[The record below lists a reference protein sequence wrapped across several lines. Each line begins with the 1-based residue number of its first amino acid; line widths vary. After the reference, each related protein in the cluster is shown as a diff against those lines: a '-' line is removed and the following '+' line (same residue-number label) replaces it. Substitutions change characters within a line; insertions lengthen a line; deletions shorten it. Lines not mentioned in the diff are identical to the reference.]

1 MSDIYTWTN
10 EEKTALKLERGDQVL
25 FIPTDEGNRD
35 YQEFLKSG
43 IKALPYVAPEVR
55 EPTTEEKL
63 QAAGISIDEL
73 KGLLG
78 L

>member
-10 EEKTALKLERGDQVL
+10 EEKTTLRLDRGDKTL

-35 YQEFLKSG
+35 YVEFLRSG
-43 IKALPYVAPEVR
+43 IEPLPYVAPEVR
-55 EPTTEEKL
+55 QPTTEEKL
-63 QAAGISIDEL
+63 EAAGISIDEL